1 MASHE
6 IRVRMRQKN
15 VSEFEPIFCEIS
27 QVPVY
32 IPFRIDYDSFKS
44 RSDDV
49 RSVCE
54 SRDKE
59 SFNLHW
65 TSNRVSPEVAETAQT
80 HRARSY
86 AFSTGTRT
94 ILPHSVQDPS

>member
-15 VSEFEPIFCEIS
+15 VSEFQPIFGEIS
-27 QVPVY
+27 LVPVY
-32 IPFRIDYDSFKS
+32 IPFWIDYDSFKC

-49 RSVCE
+49 RSVGE

-59 SFNLHW
+59 SFNMHFDLQ
-65 TSNRVSPEVAETAQT
+65 SQESSGR
-80 HRARSY
+80 
-86 AFSTGTRT
+86 
-94 ILPHSVQDPS
+94 